1 MSLQTQ
7 IQDDLT
13 AAMKARDTAR
23 VSALRMLLAAVKN
36 RAVADGAGPQGDL
49 DDDVVEAVVA
59 SEVKRRREA
68 AKAFRDAGRVESA
81 DAEEAEAAVY
91 AAYLP
96 AQLTDDELAEVV
108 DAAIAESGAQGPAD
122 MGSAMKAA
130 MAAVAGRAD
139 GSRVSA
145 IVKERLGR

>member
-7 IQDDLT
+7 IQDDLKT
-13 AAMKARDTAR
+13 AMKARDTAR

-49 DDDVVEAVVA
+49 DDAVVEAVVA